1 MKWLMRIML
10 FPIMA
15 VQSQM
20 MVGQITDEHNCVTD
34 GGYQWCESRQECVR
48 PWVTP
53 CVDGCSSNP
62 CMNGGMCNGQSS
74 GYTCLCTSGYTGVNC
89 ERSIFDSS
97 SAPVAPAP
105 SVPVAV
111 APSVP
116 VPVAPSVPVPVAPSV
131 PADCISWNDGCNTC
145 SVVNGQIGGCT
156 MMMCFSSGTPH
167 CVRYSQTNNQL
178 SLGDVC
184 YRFCEDGSEPSVS
197 RTQDCPVGTTC
208 TAPNVLGFDSCGTSA
223 HTCMIGH

>member
-74 GYTCLCTSGYTGVNC
+74 GYTCLCTSV
-89 ERSIFDSS
+89 I
-97 SAPVAPAP
+97 
-105 SVPVAV
+105 
-111 APSVP
+111 
-116 VPVAPSVPVPVAPSV
+116 
-131 PADCISWNDGCNTC
+131 
-145 SVVNGQIGGCT
+145 
-156 MMMCFSSGTPH
+156 
-167 CVRYSQTNNQL
+167 
-178 SLGDVC
+178 LGLRKVH
-184 YRFCEDGSEPSVS
+184 
-197 RTQDCPVGTTC
+197 
-208 TAPNVLGFDSCGTSA
+208 L
-223 HTCMIGH
+223 